1 MADRRSPLLGSL
13 IVLIGACLFA
23 MLGVLSRTAYDL
35 GLTPYAFVTWRSGV
49 AALAMVSLVY
59 VGLRRGNRLVG
70 WRSLSPRDRVALGV
84 AALMGAS
91 LDVTMFLA
99 FARVSVAIVLLC
111 FYLFPAIVAA
121 ASALLGWERMDRSR
135 AAALV
140 LALGGMVAVVIGGPD
155 AGISGGLDLVGVALA
170 IGSALSQAVFVLVA
184 RRGYRKVPTEQAM
197 GVVLAV
203 SAGIATFLA
212 IAGGALSS
220 VWLPLSS
227 PSLLGLLLFT
237 GVFAAGIPS
246 FLFLAGIR
254 WIGGVKA
261 GILMLAQA
269 PVGVAL
275 AAVFL
280 DEAVGPVQILG
291 GVAILAAAVILQR
304 SAAPTESSLET
315 ASAAEAAA

>member
-1 MADRRSPLLGSL
+1 VPDRRGPLLGSL
-13 IVLIGACLFA
+13 IVIAGACLFA

-49 AALAMVSLVY
+49 AAVAMMALVY
-59 VGLRRGNRLVG
+59 VGLRRGKRLVG

-99 FARVSVAIVLLC
+99 FARVSVTIVLLC

-121 ASALLGWERMDRSR
+121 ASALLGWERMDRGR
-135 AAALV
+135 AGALV
-140 LALGGMVAVVIGGPD
+140 LALGGMVAVVVGGPD
-155 AGISGGLDLVGVALA
+155 AGLSGGLDLVGVALA
-170 IGSALSQAVFVLVA
+170 VGSAMSQAIFVLVA
-184 RRGYRKVPTEQAM
+184 RRGYRQVPTEQAM
-197 GVVLAV
+197 SVVLAV
-203 SAGIATFLA
+203 SAGLATLLA
-212 IAGGALSS
+212 LAGGALSS
-220 VWLPLSS
+220 VWLPLAS
-227 PSLLGLLLFT
+227 PTLLALMLFT

-254 WIGGVKA
+254 WIGGVRA

-280 DEAVGPVQILG
+280 DESIGPVQVIG
-291 GVAILAAAVILQR
+291 GVAILGAALIIQR
-304 SAAPTESSLET
+304 AATPSEST
-315 ASAAEAAA
+315 ADAGAAAEASA